1 MHGVLPDTASVSRD
15 GRLSIGGCDVVELAE
30 RFGTPLIVFDRATF
44 EHRATAFASV
54 LGADRVFYAGKAF
67 CCIAVCELLKSLG
80 LGLDV
85 CTGGELATAIA
96 AGFPPERLIFHGN
109 NKSET
114 ELAAARDA
122 GVGRIVIDSFE
133 EMDRLEATETHAR
146 LLIRVTPGV
155 EAHTHEFV
163 QTGQEDS
170 KFGFGLGGGVA
181 GEALKRALKIPR
193 CELVGVHAHI
203 GSQIFEL
210 AAYELAIRRLAAF
223 LAGVHD
229 DFGYIAK
236 ELNLGGG
243 LGIAHFGDET
253 TPDVVESV
261 QRIVAAVEREFPS
274 AGLPVPDVFV
284 EPGRSIVGSAAV
296 TVYRIGTV
304 KQIPGIRSFG
314 TPDDA
319 TSDVGHAGGTSEP
332 WRTYVAVDGGM
343 GDNIRPPLYGA
354 KYESL
359 LANRA
364 NAPADLRAEIVGK
377 FCESGDY
384 LVRDARLPHD
394 VRRGDV
400 LCIPATGAYTYSMAS
415 NYNRQPRPAVIM
427 VEGGGATEILRRE
440 SYDDVLR
447 LDRRLDGSE
456 TSTGRSHLRTS

>member
-1 MHGVLPDTASVSRD
+1 MLEILPDTAAVSK
-15 GRLSIGGCDVVELAE
+15 GRLTIGGCDIVELADE
-30 RFGTPLIVFDRATF
+30 FGTPLIVFDRATF
-44 EHRATAFASV
+44 ENRAGAFASA
-54 LGADRVFYAGKAF
+54 LGPERVFYAGKSF
-67 CCIAVCELLKSLG
+67 SCVAVCELLNDLG

-96 AGFPPERLIFHGN
+96 AGFPPERIIFHGN
-109 NKSET
+109 NKAEA
-114 ELAAARDA
+114 ELVAGRDA

-133 EMDRLEATETHAR
+133 EMDRLEATEASAR

-170 KFGFGLGGGVA
+170 KFGFGLGDGVA
-181 GEALKRALKIPR
+181 REALRRALRIPR

-210 AAYELAIRRLAAF
+210 AAFELAIRRIAGFLAA
-223 LAGVHD
+223 VHD
-229 DFGYIAK
+229 ELGFTAQ

-243 LGIAHFGDET
+243 LGIAHTEDEI
-253 TPDVVESV
+253 TPDVVDSV
-261 QRIVAAVEREFPS
+261 ERIVGAVEREFPS
-274 AGLPVPDVFV
+274 AGLPVPRVFV
-284 EPGRSIVGSAAV
+284 EPGRSMVGSSAV
-296 TVYRIGTV
+296 TVYRVGTV
-304 KQIPGIRSFG
+304 KRLPGLRTYGAREGASEDMEALG
-314 TPDDA
+314 M
-319 TSDVGHAGGTSEP
+319 HEP

-354 KYESL
+354 KYEAF

-364 NAPADLRAEIVGK
+364 DAPADLRAEIVGK

-384 LVRDARLPHD
+384 LVRDAHLPHD
-394 VRRGDV
+394 IRRGDL

-415 NYNRQPRPAVIM
+415 NYNRQPRPPVVMVDGGKATVI
-427 VEGGGATEILRRE
+427 IRRE
-440 SYDDVLR
+440 SYDDLLS

-456 TSTGRSHLRTS
+456 LGTVRSE